1 MECFAIDLFT
11 FSYLTAGIN
20 FGDIARLTKD
30 NVLENRLVYV
40 RKKTQKQIK
49 IPLQEQAKSLI
60 HKYGTA
66 ENPYLFPILSNFH
79 RTEQQKV
86 NRIHKIIS
94 KVNRALKQI
103 GEELNISIDLAT
115 VLKRSGVSTS
125 LISEALGH
133 SSERVTQI
141 YLDSFGSD
149 QMEDAMKNLL

>member
-1 MECFAIDLFT
+1 MEAP
-11 FSYLTAGIN
+11 
-20 FGDIARLTKD
+20 
-30 NVLENRLVYV
+30 YV
-40 RKKTQKQIK
+40 QASRIPFFLSFVRFRKKLTVIGMKTQN
-49 IPLQEQAKSLI
+49 
-60 HKYGTA
+60 GTA

-103 GEELNISIDLAT
+103 GEELNISIDLTTYVARHSFAT